1 MECPDKVAVFKHLIL
16 QDLSSFILFNP
27 RMGSLSLLRKNDSK
41 ENKDRK
47 LKGGMAL
54 GTSF

>member
-1 MECPDKVAVFKHLIL
+1 MECPDEVAIFKHLIL